1 MLNNLGLSDEQIVK
15 MGERLT
21 HSHTQQYILENG
33 MLSGINNMLTWV
45 LGLIAFYLIT
55 LVFASFTHDS
65 AFMKTAS
72 VGHFSLTHFF
82 FIIYSNLLVPPRN
95 GYFYSLLRCN
105 WIGRIPRRSKDVGA
119 IPPGS
124 RPV

>member
-1 MLNNLGLSDEQIVK
+1 MIHIRLINISYLNRSLKESTIEEIEQMLNSLGLSDEQIVK

-55 LVFASFTHDS
+55 LVFASFSHDN

-72 VGHFSLTHFF
+72 VGYF
-82 FIIYSNLLVPPRN
+82 FIIFFNLLVPP
-95 GYFYSLLRCN
+95 
-105 WIGRIPRRSKDVGA
+105 
-119 IPPGS
+119 
-124 RPV
+124 